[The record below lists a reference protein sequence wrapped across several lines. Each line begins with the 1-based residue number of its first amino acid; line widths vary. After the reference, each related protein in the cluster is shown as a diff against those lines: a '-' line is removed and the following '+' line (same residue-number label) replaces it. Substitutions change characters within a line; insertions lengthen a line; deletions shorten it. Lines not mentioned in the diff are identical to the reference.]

1 MMPYVLVLIFM
12 AIWLSLAGMFFVFL
26 VATGFQTGEWS
37 QAQVPAGMFVFGILL
52 SCGAFHAEAGK
63 GRKLITAALTAQ
75 ADPPRQSARS
85 GTQP

>member
-63 GRKLITAALTAQ
+63 GRKLITAALA
-75 ADPPRQSARS
+75 PSRIS
-85 GTQP
+85 QPV